1 MRPAAP
7 YLRAAAA
14 LPATAFSRAGVV
26 ELYHLRYEQV
36 ERDGLSRVLVQRVFA
51 IRTAFGAQSFGPDD
65 FWYDASRWSFHL
77 VHGAVISPRGRR
89 VAVTDGGDANPD
101 AEGEHDRILHFPAL
115 RPGDRINIIYALTP
129 VASAAWRR
137 SGFGYIGDLFAFRG
151 NYPVQRVRYVLRSP
165 RPIAAT
171 AVRVAAASQ
180 RRSGGQFISD
190 WSGGPYRPFWRE
202 AGGPSI
208 TDASPYVQTGAFLHW
223 KGLAGWY
230 NQKLAAQARLSPAFR
245 SRLLHLVPRQPTPL
259 ATVQAVWA
267 YLARR
272 LDYWG
277 DESGLHAFL
286 PSPPGAVLALGR
298 GDCKD
303 GALLMTAWLRAEGVP
318 ADLALIRTWSMGAVA
333 NGAATMAAFDHAIVY
348 VPGLR
353 LWLDTTAPRLHVGEL
368 PATDQGA
375 LALIVRPGESR
386 LVSVPILPA
395 RANRLVQSFRLTPAG
410 PTLWR
415 LTGRITAD
423 GMRANRLR
431 AQYANPAAR
440 RALFA
445 SWLRRRF
452 PGVRLASL
460 RVSGAAWADARAQI
474 VFTAAVP
481 RADLPNPAAIPTA
494 VFPRHFAQRLAADRQ
509 RRQSLRI
516 PTRWSLATRWSAP
529 VSHCQTAPPV
539 RLTAPYGRL
548 EIRRLCTA
556 GRLHILLNV
565 AQTGETISAGQYAAF
580 RAFWRNADA
589 RMNQPLPA
597 PARSVLAAAHAQP
610 APAAA
615 PAVPAG
621 VSSRP
626 GHARSAMDPAGLHP
640 ARLH

>member
-1 MRPAAP
+1 MRPATP

-14 LPATAFSRAGVV
+14 LPATAFPRAGVV
-26 ELYHLRYEQV
+26 ELYHLRFEQV
-36 ERDGLSRVLVQRVFA
+36 EPDGLSRLLVQRVFA
-51 IRTAFGAQSFGPDD
+51 IRTAFGAHNFGPDD

-77 VHGAVISPRGRR
+77 VHGEVISPRGSR
-89 VAVTDGGDANPD
+89 VAVTDGGDADPD
-101 AEGEHDRILHFPAL
+101 AEGEHDRVLHFPAL
-115 RPGDRINIIYALTP
+115 RSGDRVSIIYALTP
-129 VASAAWRR
+129 VAAAAWRR
-137 SGFGYIGDLFAFRG
+137 VGFGYIGDLFAFRG

-165 RPIAAT
+165 RPIAAA
-171 AVRVAAASQ
+171 AVRVASASR

-202 AGGPSI
+202 PGGPSV
-208 TDASPYVQTGAFLHW
+208 TDASPYVQTGAFAHW
-223 KGLAGWY
+223 NGLARWY
-230 NQKLAAQARLSPAFR
+230 NQRLAAQARLSPAFR
-245 SRLLHLVPRQPTPL
+245 SRLLHLVPPRSTPL
-259 ATVQAVWA
+259 ATVQAVWT

-286 PSPPGAVLALGR
+286 PSRPGTVLAHGR

-375 LALIVRPGESR
+375 LALIVRPGQNR

-395 RANRLVQSFRLTPAG
+395 SANRMVQSFRVAPAG
-410 PTLWR
+410 PATWR
-415 LTGRITAD
+415 LTGRITAN

-452 PGVRLASL
+452 PGVRLDRL
-460 RVSGAAWADARAQI
+460 RFTGAAWADARAQL

-481 RADLPNPAAIPTA
+481 RADLPHPTAIPAAI
-494 VFPRHFAQRLAADRQ
+494 FPRHFAHRLAADSQ

-529 VSHCQTAPPV
+529 AAHCHSAPPLQ
-539 RLTAPYGRL
+539 LTAPYGRL
-548 EIRRLCTA
+548 QIRRICTP
-556 GRLHILLNV
+556 GRLHILVSL
-565 AQTGETISAGQYAAF
+565 AQTGKTIPAGQYAAF

-597 PARSVLAAAHAQP
+597 PARSVLAAARNQP

-621 VSSRP
+621 VSSGAGR
-626 GHARSAMDPAGLHP
+626 GRSARAPAGLHP